1 MSAAKSKATA
11 KDQQAQDHLI
21 KCLAKLCAHHGF
33 ARSEESLKSG
43 LPYEGQVIGPELFC
57 EAARNAGLHAKTV
70 KKAKLDGLSPSV
82 LPCVV
87 FLDKAS
93 PVLVLEKNG
102 NALKFYDPAHDE
114 VMEHKISSV
123 QDRYTGYAILAY
135 PKASLDHS
143 AQSHASI
150 KSSGHWFWGLVRENK
165 RTYQMVIVASLF
177 INLFALV
184 SPLFVMNVYDRVIPN
199 EAIDTGWALGIGA
212 LVAFIFDFIFRNLRG
227 YLIDFSGRR
236 IDVSAAKKIYGHVLN
251 MKLSDRPPSSG
262 AFANMLRDFDAVREF
277 FTSATITA
285 LVDLPFSLLFLFFVY
300 QLGGGIAF
308 ILLALVVIVMVI
320 GMVIQVRLKSLV
332 GMATKTAES
341 KHGVLVETIH
351 GLEVIKASGAD
362 GRFRSRYGR
371 SVEENAIFAQKS
383 RFLSSLGVNIAT
395 FFQQIASVLII
406 LMGMYLVKEGDLSTG
421 GLIACVIL
429 GGRAIAPIG
438 QVANLMTRY
447 HQAGGALKTLN
458 LIMSQEVERPEG
470 KSFLHRPSLDGAI
483 KFDGVSFSYPATNI
497 QVLDKVS
504 FTIEPGEKIGIIG
517 KIGSGKSTIAKLMAG
532 LYTAESG
539 QILFDNTDSRQIDP
553 ADLRKNMAYIPQ
565 NVVLFR
571 GSVRENIT
579 AGYPDA
585 SEEDI
590 LKAAELA
597 GVHEFIARHPMG
609 YDAPVGEN
617 GDGLSG
623 GQKQAVALARALI
636 KTPNMIIC
644 DEPTNAMDVQAENV
658 FCNSMNDVVKGKTFI
673 LITHKNS
680 MLHMLDRLILV
691 HGGKILMDGPRDEVL
706 KALDAGQISVQKA

>member
-1 MSAAKSKATA
+1 M
-11 KDQQAQDHLI
+11 
-21 KCLAKLCAHHGF
+21 
-33 ARSEESLKSG
+33 R
-43 LPYEGQVIGPELFC
+43 
-57 EAARNAGLHAKTV
+57 
-70 KKAKLDGLSPSV
+70 
-82 LPCVV
+82 
-87 FLDKAS
+87 
-93 PVLVLEKNG
+93 
-102 NALKFYDPAHDE
+102 
-114 VMEHKISSV
+114 
-123 QDRYTGYAILAY
+123 
-135 PKASLDHS
+135 
-143 AQSHASI
+143 
-150 KSSGHWFWGLVRENK
+150 
-165 RTYQMVIVASLF
+165 
-177 INLFALV
+177 
-184 SPLFVMNVYDRVIPN
+184 
-199 EAIDTGWALGIGA
+199 
-212 LVAFIFDFIFRNLRG
+212 
-227 YLIDFSGRR
+227 
-236 IDVSAAKKIYGHVLN
+236 
-251 MKLSDRPPSSG
+251 LSDRPPSSG

-320 GMVIQVRLKSLV
+320 GMVIQIKLKSLV
-332 GMATKTAES
+332 MMATKTAES
-341 KHGVLVETIH
+341 KHGILVETIH

-371 SVEENAIFAQKS
+371 SIEENAIFAQKS
-383 RFLSSLGVNIAT
+383 RFLSALGVNIAT
-395 FFQQIASVLII
+395 FFQQIASVIII
-406 LMGMYLVKEGDLSTG
+406 LTGMYLVKDGDLSTG

-458 LIMSQEVERPEG
+458 QIMSQEVERPEG

-497 QVLDKVS
+497 KVLDKVS
-504 FTIEPGEKIGIIG
+504 FTIGPGEKVGIIG

-553 ADLRKNMAYIPQ
+553 ADLRKNMAYIAQ
-565 NVVLFR
+565 DVILFR

-585 SEEDI
+585 SEQEI

-617 GDGLSG
+617 GSGLSG

-644 DEPTNAMDVQAENV
+644 DEPTNAMDVQAETV
-658 FCNSMNDVVKGKTFI
+658 FCNSIKQVVEGRTLI

-680 MLHMLDRLILV
+680 MLPMLDRLILV

-706 KALDAGQISVQKA
+706 RALDSGQVSVQKG